1 VLSRKERLREIGK
14 IISDAMAKA
23 GVDWAMD
30 SPEIAVAEADLNEAM
45 AQYVDETTSKANVRA
60 VYQRWRDLHKV
71 GGLF

>member
-60 VYQRWRDLHKV
+60 VYQRWRDLHKA